1 VSQPSPVC
9 PDCKVPMDS
18 GFIVDFTYGT
28 DASEQSSWV
37 KGTAEPSFWKGLK
50 LGDKQRLPI
59 VTFRC
64 PKCGQ
69 LKSFAQ
75 ET

>member
-1 VSQPSPVC
+1 
-9 PDCKVPMDS
+9 MDS
-18 GFIVDFTYGT
+18 GFIVDFTGT
-28 DASEQSSWV
+28 QFSKQSSWV
-37 KGTAEPSFWKGLK
+37 EGTAEPSWGSVS
-50 LGDKQRLPI
+50 GDKQRLPI

-75 ET
+75 AT

>member
-1 VSQPSPVC
+1 
-9 PDCKVPMDS
+9 MDS

-37 KGTAEPSFWKGLK
+37 KGTAEASFWKGLK
-50 LGDKQRLPI
+50 LGGKERLPI

-64 PKCGQ
+64 PMCGQ

-75 ET
+75 AT

>member
-1 VSQPSPVC
+1 MSQPSPIC
-9 PDCKVPMDS
+9 PDCTLPMDS
-18 GFIVDFTYGT
+18 GFIVDFTHGT
-28 DASEQSSWV
+28 SASAQPSWV
-37 KGTAEPSFWKGLK
+37 KGTAEPSFWSGLK
-50 LGDKQRLPI
+50 LGGKERLPV

-75 ET
+75 PA

>member
-1 VSQPSPVC
+1 
-9 PDCKVPMDS
+9 MDS
-18 GFIVDFTYGT
+18 GFIVDFVHGT
-28 DASEQSSWV
+28 SFSEQPSWV
-37 KGTAEPSFWKGLK
+37 PGPAEQSFWYGLK
-50 LGDKQRLPI
+50 LGGKQRLPV

-75 ET
+75 PT